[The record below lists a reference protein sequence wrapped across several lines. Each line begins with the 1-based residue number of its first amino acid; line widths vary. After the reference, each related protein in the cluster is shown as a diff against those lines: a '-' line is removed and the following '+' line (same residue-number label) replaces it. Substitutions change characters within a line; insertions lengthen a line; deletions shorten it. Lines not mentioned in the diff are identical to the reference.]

1 MQRLAVYAI
10 RPEASAPVGLTE
22 PAPQLTTTSLL
33 NLFQRERSRTIKQFA
48 YLLVLV
54 SRSGRVDSIMIGTS
68 FAANSGMKL

>member
-1 MQRLAVYAI
+1 HPSIMQR
-10 RPEASAPVGLTE
+10 